1 MKKLLMGVAA
11 LSLLTAG
18 AASAE
23 TIVKRGPNQTT
34 VVHKDRYGDKT
45 VTKFNYKGR
54 TWNRVRGPAWS
65 APPGWAYRRWTI
77 GLLLPRLFFSAPY
90 YYDSWWEVGLEPPPP
105 GYRWL
110 RYGPDLLLV
119 NVRTHRIA
127 DVVYNAFY

>member
-1 MKKLLMGVAA
+1 MVKPLPPLPKPPRPGRPHRPG
-11 LSLLTAG
+11 AG
-18 AASAE
+18 
-23 TIVKRGPNQTT
+23 RPPNFRPIHRPGW
-34 VVHKDRYGDKT
+34 VY
-45 VTKFNYKGR
+45 
-54 TWNRVRGPAWS
+54 
-65 APPGWAYRRWTI
+65 PPGWAYRRWTI